1 MNSNDIIIR
10 PIISEKTTGLMEE
23 NKYVFEVS
31 RKANKHM
38 VKKAIKDLFEID
50 AEKVNIMN
58 VRGKNRRLRFHVG
71 KRSAWKKAII
81 TLTAGQKIEIFD
93 GQ

>member
-10 PIISEKTTGLMEE
+10 PVISEKTTGLMEE

-31 RKANKHM
+31 KKANKHM
-38 VKKAIKDLFEID
+38 IKKAIKDLFEVD